1 MREEDQLASFQRL
14 EEVRQEFLVR
24 AFSVP
29 RLLVQH
35 RDFLSDLVRNCRHGD
50 ITLRAYLEHF
60 KEYSL
65 ESLRETCQQLDH
77 AMLELGD
84 GVIAA
89 TLKANEET
97 ISSRDIAIRKAA
109 NIAATVL
116 PIHVTRLIRETRAP
130 GTAVDGGA
138 NAGDQILG
146 AYCSELPK
154 KLHKQ
159 AQGLCESLQQLLA
172 KPESATDC
180 CKQVESF
187 LKGAEFQ
194 SLLHG
199 RVSNLRNA
207 SQQAQLYIVGRLL
220 CAAAAVPAGGRESLN
235 SESTAAVAPS
245 RAVFEELR
253 EEAILKNWPLVIVMR
268 KRFGGGIPNA
278 EALSAGLVG
287 LCKAVD
293 RYSTARGA
301 QFSTFACWEIRGQ
314 ISRERSL
321 NARRRSS
328 VSLERQTLDVV
339 DPRLCRGAN
348 ISCRLGESDEQGLV
362 AASFPTRLRNILPA
376 SGQTAEEAAGA
387 NELSKGLR
395 ELVAKLPQRQ
405 ATALRLRYGL
415 GDGEE
420 RTLESVG
427 KQLGVTREY
436 VRQLEMKAVRRSYP
450 LAISSGLDEFL
461 E

>member
-1 MREEDQLASFQRL
+1 
-14 EEVRQEFLVR
+14 
-24 AFSVP
+24 
-29 RLLVQH
+29 
-35 RDFLSDLVRNCRHGD
+35 
-50 ITLRAYLEHF
+50 
-60 KEYSL
+60 
-65 ESLRETCQQLDH
+65 
-77 AMLELGD
+77 
-84 GVIAA
+84 
-89 TLKANEET
+89 
-97 ISSRDIAIRKAA
+97 
-109 NIAATVL
+109 
-116 PIHVTRLIRETRAP
+116 
-130 GTAVDGGA
+130 
-138 NAGDQILG
+138 
-146 AYCSELPK
+146 
-154 KLHKQ
+154 
-159 AQGLCESLQQLLA
+159 
-172 KPESATDC
+172 
-180 CKQVESF
+180 
-187 LKGAEFQ
+187 
-194 SLLHG
+194 
-199 RVSNLRNA
+199 
-207 SQQAQLYIVGRLL
+207 
-220 CAAAAVPAGGRESLN
+220 
-235 SESTAAVAPS
+235 VAPS

>member
-35 RDFLSDLVRNCRHGD
+35 RDFLSDMVHNHRHGD

-60 KEYSL
+60 KDYSL

-84 GVIAA
+84 RVIAA
-89 TLKANEET
+89 TLKATEET

-116 PIHVTRLIRETRAP
+116 PIHITRFIRETRAP

-138 NAGDQILG
+138 NAGDQIVG
-146 AYCSELPK
+146 AYCSELPE

-172 KPESATDC
+172 KPESATNC
-180 CKQVESF
+180 CEQVDSF

-220 CAAAAVPAGGRESLN
+220 CAAAAVPAGGRESWN
-235 SESTAAVAPS
+235 SESTAALAPA

-253 EEAILKNWPLVIVMR
+253 EEAILKNWPLVIAMR
-268 KRFGGGIPNA
+268 KRFGGGIPSA

-301 QFSTFACWEIRGQ
+301 QFSTFACWGIRGE
-314 ISRERSL
+314 IYHERQF
-321 NARRRSS
+321 NKRGRSS
-328 VSLERQTLDVV
+328 VSLERQTFDVAE
-339 DPRLCRGAN
+339 PRSCRGVN
-348 ISCRLGESDEQGLV
+348 ISDRLDESDEQRLV
-362 AASFPTRLRNILPA
+362 AESFPTRLRNILPA
-376 SGQTAEEAAGA
+376 SGQTAEEVAEI
-387 NELSKGLR
+387 NQLSEGLQ
-395 ELVAKLPQRQ
+395 ELVAKLPRRH

-420 RTLESVG
+420 RTL
-427 KQLGVTREY
+427 QFLANHLGVTRERA
-436 VRQLEMKAVRRSYP
+436 RQIEMRAVREINS